1 MWRMLSALFLLSAI
15 CFAQAKTDSL
25 DRLASD
31 FWTWRAKY
39 RPFTDDDIP
48 RIEHATGVRDW
59 SAASIAKQRVDLA
72 EFERRWK
79 ALPTNGWPV
88 RQVVDYR
95 LIGSAMARVR
105 WELDVNPRWQ
115 RDPAFYVE
123 QTVGALQDTLMPPA
137 PFSETR
143 GREIVA
149 RAENIPAILEQ
160 GKLNLKAVAPF
171 AQLTIAMLSDI
182 DARLARV
189 ERGVSPLL
197 TSAEQR
203 ARFASAISGAS
214 KALVGYR
221 NWLKE
226 KLPGMRQDF
235 TLGDRAY
242 GFFLHQVALLPYTPD
257 QLLAMARQDFERVL
271 AMESYEHQRDLR
283 APELKI
289 AATADE
295 ETARMAKDDANIR
308 RYLTEHQILTVPSDL
323 PHWTIHL
330 APDYIAALDG
340 FGELDDF
347 TGPSRLHQD
356 GVRWIQ
362 PPSNNLP
369 YFWKAY
375 AQDPRTT
382 GVHEGIPGHFFQLS
396 LAWRNPDPIRR
407 QYYDSSANEGIGF
420 YAEEM
425 MLNAGLYDD
434 SPRSR
439 EIIYNFARLRALRV
453 EVDVKLALGS
463 FTIPQAADY
472 LARTV
477 PMDRGTAEGEAASF
491 ATAPGLGIAYEI
503 GKLQIERMLA
513 ERRLQQGDKFSL
525 REFHDYVWSNGNVPL
540 SLERWDLLGLDD
552 EVKKVDELAR

>member
-1 MWRMLSALFLLSAI
+1 MRHALAGLLLWSAI
-15 CFAQAKTDSL
+15 SFAQAQADSL
-25 DRLASD
+25 DRLPSD
-31 FWTWRAKY
+31 FWTWRAQY
-39 RPFTDDDIP
+39 RPFTFDDVP
-48 RIEHATGVRDW
+48 RMEHATGVRDW
-59 SAASIAKQRVDLA
+59 SAASIAKQRADLA

-79 ALPTNGWPV
+79 ALRTNGWPV
-88 RQVVDYR
+88 GQMVDYR
-95 LIGSAMARVR
+95 LMGSALARVR

-123 QTVGALQDTLMPPA
+123 QTVGALQEELMPPA
-137 PFSETR
+137 PFSDAR
-143 GREIVA
+143 SREIVA
-149 RAENIPAILEQ
+149 RTENIPAILEQ
-160 GKLNLKAVAPF
+160 GKLNLNAMAPF
-171 AQLTIAMLSDI
+171 AQLTIEMLSGI
-182 DARLARV
+182 DARLTRV

-197 TSAEQR
+197 TGADRR
-203 ARFASAISGAS
+203 ARFSTAISNAS
-214 KALVGYR
+214 KALIDYR
-221 NWLKE
+221 EWLKQ
-226 KLPGMRQDF
+226 KLPGMRRDF
-235 TLGDRAY
+235 TLGAKAY

-257 QLLAMARQDFERVL
+257 QLLAMARQDFERIL
-271 AMESYEHQRDLR
+271 ATEAYEHQRDLR

-295 ETARMAKDDANIR
+295 ETARMAQDDARIR
-308 RYLTEHQILTVPSDL
+308 RYLMEHQILTVPPDL
-323 PHWTIHL
+323 PHWTIRL
-330 APDYIAALDG
+330 APAYIAALDG

-356 GVRWIQ
+356 GTRWIQ
-362 PPSNNLP
+362 PPSNDLP

-382 GVHEGIPGHFFQLS
+382 GVHEGVPGHFFQLS

-425 MLNAGLYDD
+425 MLDAGLYDD

-453 EVDVKLALGS
+453 EVDVKLALGQ
-463 FTIPQAADY
+463 FTIAQAADY

-477 PMDRGTAEGEAASF
+477 PMDRGTADGEAASF

-513 ERRLQQGDKFSL
+513 ERRLQQGRKFTL
-525 REFHDYVWSNGNVPL
+525 REFHDYVWRNGNMPL
-540 SLERWDLLGLDD
+540 ALQRWELLRLDD
-552 EVKKVDELAR
+552 DVKKLDQWTQ